1 MSAPVSRSEGMRRFD
16 AKVVMVTGAGS
27 GIGRATAQRPA
38 REGTRLWPLTEQVE
52 PEEIA
57 AAIAYLACDEAR
69 FVTGEALAMD
79 GGQAAVSYTHLRAHE
94 TGLDLVCRLLLEK
107 KTNT

>member
-38 REGTRLWPLTEQVE
+38 REGTRPWPLTEQVE

-79 GGQAAVSYTHLRAHE
+79 GGQAAS
-94 TGLDLVCRLLLEK
+94 
-107 KTNT
+107 